1 MDGARAVLGLLMIA
15 STMRDK
21 IIELWID
28 LNSQAKQ
35 SNNLTTIKITKT
47 ALLYQIN
54 QFNSRV
60 DSGIIDGVKLAL
72 SESTRNKFNVVE
84 AR

>member
-1 MDGARAVLGLLMIA
+1 MIA

>member
-1 MDGARAVLGLLMIA
+1 MIA

-28 LNSQAKQ
+28 LNAQAKQ
-35 SNNLTTIKITKT
+35 INNLATIKITKT

-54 QFNSRV
+54 QFNTRV
-60 DSGIIDGVKLAL
+60 DSGIIDGVRLAL
-72 SESTRNKFNVVE
+72 CEKNRNKFNVIE
-84 AR
+84 AK

>member
-1 MDGARAVLGLLMIA
+1 MIA
-15 STMRDK
+15 ATMRDK

-35 SNNLTTIKITKT
+35 SNNLASIKITKT

-72 SESTRNKFNVVE
+72 SESNRNKFNVVE
-84 AR
+84 ARS

>member
-1 MDGARAVLGLLMIA
+1 MIA
-15 STMRDK
+15 ATMRDK

-35 SNNLTTIKITKT
+35 SNNLASIKITKT

-72 SESTRNKFNVVE
+72 SESNRNKFNVVE